1 MYKKAVEGW
10 VIMVIGVYEE
20 ANKVGLQEMFSG
32 YGSVT
37 DLAMT
42 SAHRTGYVKLIGI
55 CIS

>member
-32 YGSVT
+32 YGSVI